1 MDINSSLNYSKDNSN
16 ELKTFSKY
24 KIKMKLENG
33 KSGEI
38 IITND
43 SNPEELAYNFCLK
56 NNLNYKYLKIITK
69 KINNIQK
76 LYLLSSR
83 SISNSMADKNS
94 GNSKNSIKRSY
105 KKIFFSEKTKNFNN
119 NTNLINEI
127 NLKKLLNKEYSVNT
141 INSREYYSIDN
152 KENKN
157 SLNSNFFKKI
167 EISKKNK
174 KHSKNRQITLTK
186 ELNKY
191 INSKEKNKKLTTN
204 IINKT
209 IQKCLNIIENETRP
223 FYNEIESSQIN
234 KELKSSKLSEK
245 SEIQFGS
252 SITKEN
258 INNNSNLI
266 NNDNNQIFLNN
277 YTISQNLNNKS
288 NKEVNNIQANEYES
302 NSENKNN
309 NKIEADKKKTENEIS
324 SNKTNKNCFSPERL
338 FNIDTNIS
346 KSEIESQNITKNIII
361 NDSNIIQNNKVKKN
375 SINKN
380 FVISESISIYIPSWI
395 NKEISINIS
404 PNSLIP
410 YNKNYNY
417 EEKYK
422 KVFSKSN
429 RCIPK
434 SNHSLKKNNNIYNR
448 SESNKNK
455 YKKILKLFNDSS
467 DIINIISNGNGL
479 GSKYIRSS
487 IIYNNLKNKTV
498 NNKEVVCTPSTYI
511 KSCKN
516 SLSSLT
522 ISDKNLLSFKN
533 NNIKNNFI
541 NKNDIIKLMD
551 DLNSNNSDRNSNNNN
566 IFTSIKNKL
575 YNKYKMSKR
584 IANSIN
590 INDTI
595 EKGELYNQNIQN
607 NIDRFTNF
615 KEKNKRFKLENLF
628 KKFSL
633 YNYKDNNKFTNNFEL
648 YKYNSNYRKK
658 DKEKMNKNQL
668 ILDKIKIVNE
678 FSSGISN
685 SSSTHYDFLMN
696 NLSNHFRGQLNKISR
711 KKNLS
716 HSNDNSA
723 FFINNLL
730 YNNSFNQ
737 SSTFSK
743 TIKAK
748 NKMYIGLNYL
758 TESIISKKDIENC
771 FEKIFNY
778 ICKNHQYFDV
788 FRAMNTKN
796 IPSQIYKVVKF
807 VIKNCNKKRF
817 ITANEFIRKGT
828 ELFHFFSKNDK
839 IAIINFNI
847 FS

>member
-24 KIKMKLENG
+24 KIKMKLEKG

-69 KINNIQK
+69 KLNNIQK

-119 NTNLINEI
+119 NTNLLNEN

-141 INSREYYSIDN
+141 IKSMEDYSIDN

-258 INNNSNLI
+258 IDNNSNLI

-309 NKIEADKKKTENEIS
+309 NKIEADKKKTENDIS

-361 NDSNIIQNNKVKKN
+361 NDSNIIQNNKVNKN

-380 FVISESISIYIPSWI
+380 FVISESISVYIPSWI

-607 NIDRFTNF
+607 NIDRLTNF

-633 YNYKDNNKFTNNFEL
+633 YNYKNNNKFTNNFEL

-668 ILDKIKIVNE
+668 ILDKIKIVNA